1 MTQLPERAVRLGR
14 VPPTL
19 SKSARNLS
27 YSISGASR
35 NARAKA
41 GTRLIS
47 LLICAAVAPMRHL
60 LCASERPD

>member
-27 YSISGASR
+27 YSICGASR
-35 NARAKA
+35 NAWAKA
-41 GTRLIS
+41 GPFPLRRRRNGTRLIS
-47 LLICAAVAPMRHL
+47 LLI
-60 LCASERPD
+60 